1 MLIHEVARKYA
12 SALFQAAK
20 EKSLIDASY
29 AQMNEFRSFVSK
41 DKNLLRFLSAPQ
53 IGEAEKI
60 ALVREALGNSLDR
73 LFVEF
78 LVVLIEK
85 GRIGHLESII
95 DEFNRQIEAHKGIG
109 RATVI
114 SAVPL
119 SEDQRRRLTE
129 RLATV
134 SGLKIQIEQKV
145 DKSIIAGMIVIMHN
159 QIIDGSVRHG
169 LDQIHD
175 QLMHLRVH

>member
-20 EKSLIDASY
+20 QRSLIDSSY
-29 AQMNEFRSFVSK
+29 TEMNEFRSFVAK
-41 DKNLLRFLSAPQ
+41 DKNLLRFLTAPQ
-53 IGEAEKI
+53 INEAEKI
-60 ALVREALGNSLDR
+60 AVVREALGNSLDQ

-78 LVVLIEK
+78 LVVLVEK
-85 GRIGHLESII
+85 GRIGHLLSII
-95 DEFNRQIEAHKGIG
+95 DEFNRQVEAHKGIG

-119 SEDQRRRLTE
+119 SDDQRQRLTE
-129 RLATV
+129 SLAAV
-134 SGLKIQIEQKV
+134 SGLKIRIEEKV

-175 QLMHLRVH
+175 QLMHVRVH

>member
-20 EKSLIDASY
+20 DKSLIDASY
-29 AQMNEFRSFVSK
+29 AQMNDFRAFIEK
-41 DKNLLRFLSAPQ
+41 DKNLLRFLTAPQ
-53 IGEAEKI
+53 VNEAEKI
-60 ALVREALGNSLDR
+60 AVVREALGDSLDR

-85 GRIGHLESII
+85 NRIGHLESII
-95 DEFNRQIEAHKGIG
+95 DEFNRQVEAHKGIG

-114 SAVPL
+114 TAVPL
-119 SEDQRRRLTE
+119 TDDQRQRLTE
-129 RLATV
+129 RLAAV
-134 SGLKIQIEQKV
+134 SGLTIRIEQKV
-145 DKSIIAGMIVIMHN
+145 DRSIIAGMIVIMHN

-175 QLMHLRVH
+175 RLMHVRVH